1 MQGEG
6 DRTDLATLIQEQS
19 DLKVRVIDGPGY
31 SFPPRLKSSDWWG
44 TAILAVAMLDIADRR
59 RVHVRTMGGAVRDHA
74 SQRAMAFGRIRIWA
88 TLKTRSRL
96 K

>member
-1 MQGEG
+1 MPSRTSRPGVRSAPCLTARYEPMDTQALKGGTDMQGEG

-44 TAILAVAMLDIADRR
+44 TAILAVAMLILLIA
-59 RVHVRTMGGAVRDHA
+59 GAY
-74 SQRAMAFGRIRIWA
+74 M
-88 TLKTRSRL
+88 
-96 K
+96 